1 MHMGGKGPPSNPGD
15 PSRETGEVWDRNA
28 DFWDRRMGKGNELH
42 TLLVAPL
49 KERLLVLR
57 KTNN

>member
-1 MHMGGKGPPSNPGD
+1 MHMGEKEPPNNPRD
-15 PSRETGEVWDRNA
+15 PGRETGEVWDRNA
-28 DFWDRRMGKGNELH
+28 DFWYGRMGEGDDFH

-49 KERLLVLR
+49 KERLLGLR